1 MLTET
6 APVVAELTEILREQA
21 AEADV
26 RARLPEKSL
35 AALRGSGLMGLL
47 VPEEYGGLGGGLDD
61 LVAIAMRLAEGCLST
76 AMVWAMHCQQVDAVV
91 RHGHPR
97 LRDELL
103 SRIAA
108 GEVYLASVT
117 TEPRKGGHLLSA
129 SSPVQSA
136 GTDLVF
142 ERDAPVVTGA
152 MAADGFLITMRAA
165 EDAAAHEV
173 TLVYADRAQLQ
184 IDVVGDWNPTGM
196 RATDSRGLRLA
207 GRVPEHSVVGG
218 PGAFRAVA
226 LDSMIPLAHL
236 GWSACWLGAARGVMR
251 ELTGALRN
259 RSWTLDL
266 GSDLVRERL
275 ARVRVD
281 LELVAG
287 YLGQVCREVTAVRR
301 AGTLQE
307 SPTAQIHI
315 NVLKVAAAELTFQA
329 VDRLVQ
335 LAGLSRGYSRDA
347 EIPVERVFRDLRSA
361 SLNYANDRLLS
372 AIGSLVPLDRSVR
385 LVGFDGLDGLDG

>member
-1 MLTET
+1 MLAET
-6 APVVAELTEILREQA
+6 APGVAELTEILREQA
-21 AEADV
+21 AEADIE
-26 RARLPEKSL
+26 ARLPEKSL
-35 AALRGSGLMGLL
+35 AALRDSGLMGLL
-47 VPEEYGGLGGGLDD
+47 VPVEYGGLGGGLDD
-61 LVAIAMRLAEGCLST
+61 LVAIAMRLAGGCLST
-76 AMVWAMHCQQVDAVV
+76 AMVWAMHCQQVDAVI
-91 RHGHPR
+91 RHGQPR
-97 LRDELL
+97 LHAELL
-103 SRIAA
+103 PRIAA

-129 SSPVQSA
+129 SSPVQST
-136 GTDLVF
+136 GTELTF
-142 ERDAPVVTGA
+142 ERDAPVVTGG

-173 TLVYADRAQLQ
+173 TLIYADRDQMR
-184 IDVVGDWNPTGM
+184 IEVVGDWNPTGM
-196 RATDSRGLRLA
+196 RATDSRGLRLS
-207 GRVPEHSVVGG
+207 GRVPEHSVVGE
-218 PGAFRAVA
+218 PGAFRTVA

-259 RSWTLDL
+259 GSWTLDL
-266 GSDLVRERL
+266 GSELVRERL

-287 YLGQVCREVTAVRR
+287 YLGQVRREVTAARR
-301 AGTLQE
+301 AGTSLQ
-307 SPTAQIHI
+307 SPTAQIHL

-329 VDRLVQ
+329 ADRLVQ
-335 LAGLSRGYSRDA
+335 LTGLSRGYSRDA

-361 SLNYANDRLLS
+361 SLNYANDRLLG

-385 LVGFDGLDGLDG
+385 LAGFED